1 MSRRKPTK
9 SPSGV
14 ARKATRKVVEPL
26 ENPVDAAPVT
36 LRSPAFDEALEDVEE
51 TLRAIEEGSRRG
63 PIRTSLAPPRRIV
76 G

>member
-14 ARKATRKVVEPL
+14 ARKASHKVAETLDIPA
-26 ENPVDAAPVT
+26 EAAPVT

-63 PIRTSLAPPRRIV
+63 PVRTSLTPPRRIV